1 MASPRILI
9 VDDEE
14 VFAKNTTKLLS
25 HRGYNAFYV
34 TNADTAILALEK
46 TDFDVVILDLR
57 LPGMDGLSIFK
68 EIVKLKFTTKVLI
81 LAIHGYVDDALEAIK
96 LGAYDYLLKP
106 CGIEELTEKI
116 EDACKAPPLYPVS
129 VPAWP

>member
-1 MASPRILI
+1 
-9 VDDEE
+9 
-14 VFAKNTTKLLS
+14 
-25 HRGYNAFYV
+25 
-34 TNADTAILALEK
+34 
-46 TDFDVVILDLR
+46 
-57 LPGMDGLSIFK
+57 MDGLSIFK

-116 EDACKAPPLYPVS
+116 EDACKSPPLYPVS